1 VEVTTMAS
9 DAALSGVTRGYR
21 RVLILAAVIGVVGL
35 IVAIIVGH
43 YIAGLTFCVGIAL
56 GFINTRSTINSAA
69 RFSTTKNSS
78 KRPIIFGSL
87 QRLGL
92 ITAVALLVAYAFR
105 PDGLATLVGLA
116 VFQMVLLGNTS
127 SSLFRELRR
136 TKA

>member
-1 VEVTTMAS
+1 MAS
-9 DAALSGVTRGYR
+9 DAAFGGVTRGYR
-21 RVLILAAVIGVVGL
+21 RVLLMAAVIGVVGL
-35 IVAIIVGH
+35 IVAIIIGH
-43 YIAGLTFCVGIAL
+43 YIAGLTFCVGIGL
-56 GFINTRSTINSAA
+56 GFINTRVTINNAA
-69 RFSTTKNSS
+69 RFSTTKDHS

-87 QRLGL
+87 QRLAL
-92 ITAVALLVAYAFR
+92 ITAVALLIAYALR

>member
-1 VEVTTMAS
+1 MAS
-9 DAALSGVTRGYR
+9 DAALGGVTRGYR

-35 IVAIIVGH
+35 IVAILIGH
-43 YIAGLTFCVGIAL
+43 YIAGLTFCVGIGL
-56 GFINTRSTINSAA
+56 GFINTRLTIGAAA
-69 RFSTTKNSS
+69 RFSTTKDRS

-87 QRLGL
+87 QRLGM

-105 PDGLATLVGLA
+105 PDGIATLVGLA
-116 VFQMVLLGNTS
+116 IFHMVLLGNTS